1 MQGRSPNKEE
11 RDWMDSISNFGC
23 IVCHL
28 FYDCQSPAEVHH
40 IDGKTKPR
48 AHLMTLG
55 LCYMHHREGINNDLY
70 VSRHPFKREFE
81 RRYGKQTDLLEK
93 LKSLIN
99 NKGE

>member
-11 RDWMDSISNFGC
+11 KDWMDAISNFGC

-28 FYDCQSPAEVHH
+28 FYDCHSPSEVHH
-40 IDGKTKPR
+40 IDGKTKPQ

-55 LCYMHHREGINNDLY
+55 LCYKHHREGINNDLY

-81 RRYGKQTDLLEK
+81 KRYGKQTDLLIK
-93 LKSLIN
+93 LKELIDN
-99 NKGE
+99 E